1 MLSDLGVGILYE
13 ELGVESEFDTQR
25 TDLLQRELK
34 EMEMPHH
41 MKTTVAAGTIEDAS
55 LISLILYKYEHIFK
69 MLYIFYIAHTNKSSM
84 RSGNLLNIQNDYSM
98 LNDVTHNL
106 LSSNMC
112 TL

>member
-1 MLSDLGVGILYE
+1 MAGKKFKAEAHSSKMLSDLGVGILYE

-55 LISLILYKYEHIFK
+55 LISLILYKV
-69 MLYIFYIAHTNKSSM
+69 M
-84 RSGNLLNIQNDYSM
+84 
-98 LNDVTHNL
+98 
-106 LSSNMC
+106 
-112 TL
+112 